1 MIKVHELD
9 MTYLADKL
17 TVVPVS
23 TGGGCGHLPGPDLAG
38 HRTQTGGQTL
48 SLGLPHALRPLH
60 PRLLDSLRRSVV
72 TPSQPPRRIVNRG
85 AVVMEHCELGCHG
98 HGAL

>member
-1 MIKVHELD
+1 M
-9 MTYLADKL
+9 
-17 TVVPVS
+17 S

-38 HRTQTGGQTL
+38 HRTQTGGQAL

-60 PRLLDSLRRSVV
+60 SCLLDSLRRSVV

-85 AVVMEHCELGCHG
+85 AVVMVQCVSRGAVVMVHCESGCHR